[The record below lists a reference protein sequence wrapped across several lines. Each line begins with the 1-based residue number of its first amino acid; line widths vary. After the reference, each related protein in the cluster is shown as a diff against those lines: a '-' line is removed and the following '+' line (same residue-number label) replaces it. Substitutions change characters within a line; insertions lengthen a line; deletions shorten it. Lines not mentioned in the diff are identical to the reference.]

1 MVGMPLRRK
10 TGTVAESLHRLPTVR
25 VRQIRDEAM
34 TACGPWAEDV
44 GPIAERELEERQAK
58 HHVG

>member
-1 MVGMPLRRK
+1 MARTR
-10 TGTVAESLHRLPTVR
+10 TFTESLKKLPTVR

-44 GPIAERELEERQAK
+44 GPIAERELQERQAK
-58 HHVG
+58 YHAR